1 MSRVVA
7 MTTKTAQAVERLGAR
22 APVVVRGFAGNN
34 VYAQLRDA
42 ILQTTLLPG
51 AALSEVEVAQR
62 LGVSRTPVRE
72 AFRRLAT
79 DGLLTISPQVGSFVA
94 RLDRQQILDALFIR
108 QSLECA
114 AARLAV
120 AAPKKE
126 RERLLDFVALQ
137 RAAIRRKDVEAN
149 LQYDQDL
156 HRTIMVLSGHAA
168 VWDVVRDA
176 RAHMDRLRRIA
187 IPVLKGNEEAV
198 EHHARI
204 AQAIVKGNAGEAV
217 ATLREHIGLIEGFI
231 GRIVDTH
238 PEYF

>member
-1 MSRVVA
+1 
-7 MTTKTAQAVERLGAR
+7 MTTTTAQAVERLGPR
-22 APVVVRGFAGNN
+22 AATAVRGFAGAHI
-34 VYAQLRDA
+34 YAQLRRA

-72 AFRRLAT
+72 AFRRLAV

-94 RLDRQQILDALFIR
+94 KLDRQQILDALFIR

-114 AARLAV
+114 AARFAI

-126 RERLLDFVALQ
+126 RERLLDVVALQ
-137 RAAIRRKDVEAN
+137 RAAIRKKDIEAN
-149 LQYDQDL
+149 LEHDQEL

-187 IPVLKGNEEAV
+187 IPVLKGNEAAV
-198 EHHARI
+198 EQHESI
-204 AQAIVKGNAGEAV
+204 AKAIIRGNAAEAV